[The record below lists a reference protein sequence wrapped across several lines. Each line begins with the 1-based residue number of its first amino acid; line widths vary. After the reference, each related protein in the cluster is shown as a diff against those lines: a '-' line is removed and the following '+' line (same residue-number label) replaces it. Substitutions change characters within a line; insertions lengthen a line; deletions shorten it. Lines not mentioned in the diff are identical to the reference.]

1 MFSAKRLLLIGF
13 FAIILVAIPVTVYFL
28 QQQQQVNSHAQAAT
42 SLSFSPP
49 STQASPLQKNVG
61 DTFGLDLSVDPSTNL
76 VSFVRLEIQYD
87 PTKLATASANGADAF
102 EPNKAAFP
110 SINEGPIYQ
119 DGKILVTVSV
129 GSDPTKAIQ
138 TPTKIGTITFKALA
152 STDTPTLV
160 SYGAQTQ
167 VLSIGSADQASEN
180 VLSSVSPAA
189 IMIAGAATTPTPSPS
204 VTETPTDTPTP
215 TIASDTP
222 TPTPTVAQVTD
233 TPTPTIASTPSAN
246 NQVPVCTGLTATP
259 ASGSAP
265 LVVNFTAQGN
275 DPDGTISKVTF
286 NFGDGDVTPIT
297 DGMGTSSVQTQTT
310 HTYNSGGTFT
320 ASAVLTDN
328 NAGDSVSSGSC
339 TQTIVVDGPI
349 ATPTATLTASDT
361 PTPTLGNP
369 GPGSTIIGLGAFFTA
384 LSVIGAILFFAL

>member
-13 FAIILVAIPVTVYFL
+13 FAVILTAIPVTVYFL
-28 QQQQQVNSHAQAAT
+28 QQQQEVRSHAQAAT

-49 STQASPLQKNVG
+49 STQSSPLQKNV
-61 DTFGLDLSVDPSTNL
+61 DETFSLDLSVDPSSNL

-87 PTKLATASANGADAF
+87 STKLATASANGTDAF
-102 EPNKAAFP
+102 EVNRAAFP

-138 TPTKIGTITFKALA
+138 TPTKIGTITFKAL
-152 STDTPTLV
+152 SPTDTPTLV

-180 VLSSVSPAA
+180 VLSSVSPAVIA
-189 IMIAGAATTPTPSPS
+189 IQGEASVTPTVTVTPS
-204 VTETPTDTPTP
+204 VT
-215 TIASDTP
+215 DTP
-222 TPTPTVAQVTD
+222 TPTPTEAPITPTD
-233 TPTPTIASTPSAN
+233 TPVASPTASVTPSID
-246 NQVPVCTGLTATP
+246 NQMPVCASLSAIP

-265 LVVNFTAQGN
+265 LTVNLTAQGN

-286 NFGDGDVTPIT
+286 NFGDGNVATIT
-297 DGMGTSSVQTQTT
+297 DGLGTSSIQTQTT
-310 HTYNSGGTFT
+310 HLYNSGGTYT

-328 NAGDSVSSGSC
+328 NDGVSVNAPACS
-339 TQTIVVDGPI
+339 QTIVVDGPV
-349 ATPTATLTASDT
+349 ATPTATLVPTETVDT
-361 PTPTLGNP
+361 PTPTLPHP
-369 GPGSTIIGLGAFFTA
+369 GPGNTIIGLGAFFTV
-384 LSVIGAILFFAL
+384 LSLIGAVLFFAL

>member
-28 QQQQQVNSHAQAAT
+28 QQQQQVSSKAQAAT

-49 STQASPLQKNVG
+49 STQSSPLQKNV
-61 DTFGLDLSVDPSTNL
+61 DDVFSLDLSVDPSTNL

-87 PTKLATASANGADAF
+87 PTKLATASADGADAF
-102 EPNKAAFP
+102 VPNKAAFP

-138 TPTKIGTITFKALA
+138 TPTKIGTITFKAL
-152 STDTPTLV
+152 SPTDTPTLV

-189 IMIAGAATTPTPSPS
+189 IMIAGAAVTPTVTPSEVP
-204 VTETPTDTPTP
+204 
-215 TIASDTP
+215 SDTP
-222 TPTPTVAQVTD
+222 TPTPTLEPTETPTPIATD
-233 TPTPTIASTPSAN
+233 TPTVSPVAN
-246 NQVPVCTGLTATP
+246 NQLPVCTVLTAEP

-265 LVVNFTAQGN
+265 LTVNFTANGN
-275 DPDGTISKVTF
+275 DPDGTISQVSF
-286 NFGDGDVTPIT
+286 NFGDGQVTPVT
-297 DGMGTSSVQTQTT
+297 DGLGTSTIQTQTT
-310 HTYNSGGTFT
+310 HIYNSGGTFT

-328 NAGDSVSSGSC
+328 SGGTSASSGTCS
-339 TQTIVVDGPI
+339 QTIVVDGPI
-349 ATPTATLTASDT
+349 ATPSATPTTGVDT

-384 LSVIGAILFFAL
+384 LSIIGAVLFFAL